1 MAIYAVAIPKW
12 GIEMERGTVSNWHS
26 AVGDVVAKGDE
37 LVDLESDKI
46 VNTLEATGD
55 GMLRRQF
62 AEVDD
67 ELVVGALIGIIAD
80 ADVSDE
86 EIDAFI
92 ADYSVNVGDNSD
104 PENKA
109 ETVSEQSDVMAK
121 PSAPSAA
128 KPGGKVRVST
138 PVRRHAEKLG
148 VDLDHVIGSGPNG
161 RISKEDV
168 DKVAQ
173 GGSSAAAQPSEP
185 PTNFSTTKLSA
196 TQQTISRRLQKSK
209 QTIPHFYLSTDIE
222 LDALLAKRAELN
234 ESQEQK
240 ISVNDM
246 LVWCVAKAL
255 LKVPGV
261 NAQLVG
267 DEIRHFSQAD
277 ISVAV
282 ATERGLITPVIQA
295 ADTLTPAQISTHTK
309 ALVEK
314 AKNGKLE
321 RDEIH
326 GGSFTVSN
334 LGMFGVKKFDAII
347 NPPQVAILALGQAQ
361 QQMIVR
367 DDKPAVASILSV
379 SLSCDH
385 RVVDGALGGEFLS
398 VLKDTIESLG

>member
-173 GGSSAAAQPSEP
+173 
-185 PTNFSTTKLSA
+185 
-196 TQQTISRRLQKSK
+196 
-209 QTIPHFYLSTDIE
+209 
-222 LDALLAKRAELN
+222 
-234 ESQEQK
+234 
-240 ISVNDM
+240 
-246 LVWCVAKAL
+246 
-255 LKVPGV
+255 
-261 NAQLVG
+261 
-267 DEIRHFSQAD
+267 
-277 ISVAV
+277 
-282 ATERGLITPVIQA
+282 
-295 ADTLTPAQISTHTK
+295 
-309 ALVEK
+309 
-314 AKNGKLE
+314 
-321 RDEIH
+321 
-326 GGSFTVSN
+326 
-334 LGMFGVKKFDAII
+334 
-347 NPPQVAILALGQAQ
+347 
-361 QQMIVR
+361 
-367 DDKPAVASILSV
+367 
-379 SLSCDH
+379 
-385 RVVDGALGGEFLS
+385 
-398 VLKDTIESLG
+398 